1 MGRIVKGYVET
12 PAGQVHYRATLKERD
27 APPLVLFHQTASSS
41 AMYEPLM
48 RELADDFWMFA
59 PDTPG
64 FGGTFFP
71 PGRPTV
77 AYYADVLY
85 DSLQAMGI
93 AEGVVFGHHTGA
105 SIAVQMVYDHP
116 ALARKMVLSG
126 PPHLTPSEREVRKAD
141 VHATLIKPDG
151 SHLLETWER
160 LGSKETA
167 APLALI
173 HRETVL
179 ALHAGERYHEAY
191 LAVFEHD
198 FAGQLP
204 AIDCPMLLLAGE
216 IDTLRPYLEP
226 AYAAARQASMRV
238 IPGVGSLICDL
249 EPRLL
254 AGLLR
259 EFFRGGEDRK
269 SQTDE

>member
-71 PGRPTV
+71 PGLPTV
-77 AYYADVLY
+77 AYYAEVLY

-93 AEGVVFGHHTGA
+93 AEGVIFGHHTGA

-116 ALARKMVLSG
+116 ALARK
-126 PPHLTPSEREVRKAD
+126 
-141 VHATLIKPDG
+141 
-151 SHLLETWER
+151 
-160 LGSKETA
+160 
-167 APLALI
+167 
-173 HRETVL
+173 
-179 ALHAGERYHEAY
+179 
-191 LAVFEHD
+191 HD
-198 FAGQLP
+198 FAGQLT

-226 AYAAARQASMRV
+226 AYAAARQASMKV

-254 AGLLR
+254 AGFLR